1 MIDKISV
8 KDLSVPKMQIS
19 FDSNIILPNVGEATA
34 NRWGL
39 KIIRSILSKG
49 VFFPEIKRITYVVEI
64 RPQAEFFGVF
74 DPEEL
79 IDELKFASELY
90 AQEKMKPILEFA

>member
-19 FDSNIILPNVGEATA
+19 FDSDIILPNIGEATA

-39 KIIRSILSKG
+39 QIIRSILSRG
-49 VFFPEIKRITYVVEI
+49 TLFPEKRKITYIIEL
-64 RPQAEFFGVF
+64 RPQVAFFVDF
-74 DPEEL
+74 NAQDL
-79 IDELKFASELY
+79 IDEIKTA
-90 AQEKMKPILEFA
+90 LEIYEYEMAPAFEPV